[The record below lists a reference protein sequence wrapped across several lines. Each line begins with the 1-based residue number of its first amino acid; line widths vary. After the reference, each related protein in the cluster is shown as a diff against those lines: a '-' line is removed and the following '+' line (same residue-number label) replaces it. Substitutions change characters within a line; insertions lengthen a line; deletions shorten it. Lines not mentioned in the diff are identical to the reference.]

1 MYFFCIFAPGY
12 NTTHY
17 NPINMKHR
25 SLLLALALLSAQLI
39 MAITYC
45 ASSAIGYGAAATGGG
60 NATPTL
66 VKSVSELTTALK
78 ASGNKVIIIT
88 QNITFTSMQ
97 KVKATNKTL
106 MALPGVKLI
115 SLKQDATNSG
125 ILYFSSGSSNI
136 ILRNITFEGPGAYD
150 CDGNDL
156 LCFDG
161 VTKAWVDHCD
171 FQDGCDGNFDNKG
184 NTDNVTV
191 TWCRFRYLKAPK
203 AGGPGGSD
211 DHRYTN
217 LLGSSSS
224 DKPSDG
230 TYNMTWAYCWWDNG
244 CKERML
250 RCRNAS
256 LHFLNCYWNSNVAN
270 YYVGPEN
277 ADCRFDGCSM
287 QGNPAKAKYFYQN
300 YGGKNGAIFTNCIA
314 KNGVPSNVTNRTVAT
329 IPYTY
334 TTETAA
340 NAVTA
345 ITSACGAGATLNVTT
360 GGIVSSTCDGG
371 GTQVNTYTVTF
382 NANGHGT
389 APAKQTINE
398 NELVQQPAAPIASG
412 YTFGGWY
419 REAACTTA
427 WNFASDRVTGNLTLY
442 AKWTAAIAP
451 NPGGGEGSSEE
462 VCYSLLSTPTIPN
475 GMVITVNGST
485 PSYDAA
491 NGISLTANNDYFCID
506 VSGLGKTII
515 EARVTIK
522 TGSKDAAKG
531 FYYGTSCEEGFN
543 GTSILNTEKTF
554 TEYTLSG
561 LNTQVLSLRR
571 LGTSTYVNHIC
582 LTLASGGSQTTTCTD
597 PSLSYAEDEV
607 NKTMGDAAF
616 THPLTNTDGLT
627 ITYTSSNKQVA
638 TVSSSGKVTLVGAG
652 VVTITAHAAEQ
663 TKNNRLYC
671 EKEVSYTLDVAPQTI
686 YYTLSFDANGGSGSI
701 APAQYEEGDEVIV
714 PGNSFTAPDGKL
726 FNVWNTAAT
735 GTGTDYEPGDMLKML
750 QDVTLYA
757 QWKERVISTGEC
769 SASIFYC
776 GSAEAEE
783 NSQSPYITGI
793 TTGTKSTSGSITIDD
808 ITYTATHATQIST
821 SAAVGIQVPA
831 QYEATLYI
839 AAASSSSSSRQLKLF
854 DANTNEVATAE
865 TAASSS
871 QAKQIVFPNLA
882 AGQYTLKTVGG
893 GANLCILGLE
903 LCPLGAT
910 TEAEETSNKEQATKY
925 ILNGQIVIERNG
937 KVYDLTGR
945 LVH

>member
-1 MYFFCIFAPGY
+1 
-12 NTTHY
+12 
-17 NPINMKHR
+17 MKHR

-45 ASSAIGYGAAATGGG
+45 ASSPIGYGAAATGGG

-125 ILYFSSGSSNI
+125 ILYFSSGSSNL

-334 TTETAA
+334 TTETA
-340 NAVTA
+340 NDAVAA
-345 ITSACGAGATLNVTT
+345 ITSACGAGATLTVTT

-371 GTQVNTYTVTF
+371 TTPEPDPEPEPEPEPEPTEGTTWWNLSDSDFPTGTISSNTTVRHLTIVADGGTTWTVDGSQKSADGYSFTQRYKSGGAGSAAGRHFAFRVSGACTITVYALSSSSSAARVLNIVAGSAFSTTATGTINIPATSTLAGYTYNYTGGANNIYIASSASGINFYGIKVVGATVSDVVSSEIEEEDPTINDPENKSQTVVRG
-382 NANGHGT
+382 NAISDIIFTASGT
-389 APAKQTINE
+389 ATSITVSGLPAGLTSTKNGLTLTISGTPTAEGAYTITAKNASGGTSYEGGYITVEEPQTPEAGTTTDI
-398 NELVQQPAAPIASG
+398 VQQSVFWNMSDNDFKNLGTMKIETVVRQLHIVAADD
-412 YTFGGWY
+412 
-419 REAACTTA
+419 EAIVVDANNKQIDGISFT
-427 WNFASDRVTGNLTLY
+427 NRLKF
-442 AKWTAAIAP
+442 
-451 NPGGGEGSSEE
+451 GGEGSATRQLWFDVKGNCTIDLYMMS
-462 VCYSLLSTPTIPN
+462 SNSTNTRTLNICT
-475 GMVITVNGST
+475 GAYGQV
-485 PSYDAA
+485 
-491 NGISLTANNDYFCID
+491 
-506 VSGLGKTII
+506 
-515 EARVTIK
+515 VT
-522 TGSKDAAKG
+522 TLPA
-531 FYYGTSCEEGFN
+531 T
-543 GTSILNTEKTF
+543 TSISK
-554 TEYTLSG
+554 
-561 LNTQVLSLRR
+561 Q
-571 LGTSTYVNHIC
+571 
-582 LTLASGGSQTTTCTD
+582 
-597 PSLSYAEDEV
+597 
-607 NKTMGDAAF
+607 
-616 THPLTNTDGLT
+616 
-627 ITYTSSNKQVA
+627 TYTY
-638 TVSSSGKVTLVGAG
+638 SG
-652 VVTITAHAAEQ
+652 
-663 TKNNRLYC
+663 
-671 EKEVSYTLDVAPQTI
+671 
-686 YYTLSFDANGGSGSI
+686 
-701 APAQYEEGDEVIV
+701 
-714 PGNSFTAPDGKL
+714 
-726 FNVWNTAAT
+726 
-735 GTGTDYEPGDMLKML
+735 
-750 QDVTLYA
+750 
-757 QWKERVISTGEC
+757 
-769 SASIFYC
+769 
-776 GSAEAEE
+776 
-783 NSQSPYITGI
+783 
-793 TTGTKSTSGSITIDD
+793 
-808 ITYTATHATQIST
+808 
-821 SAAVGIQVPA
+821 
-831 QYEATLYI
+831 
-839 AAASSSSSSRQLKLF
+839 
-854 DANTNEVATAE
+854 
-865 TAASSS
+865 
-871 QAKQIVFPNLA
+871 
-882 AGQYTLKTVGG
+882 
-893 GANLCILGLE
+893 
-903 LCPLGAT
+903 GAT
-910 TEAEETSNKEQATKY
+910 TIRLYPADGGINVYGIRLTYSPTTGMTSSVDSGRGVIRLVDGK
-925 ILNGQIVIERNG
+925 IVVERNG